1 MLDEADA
8 SKLIK
13 INKIS
18 LLFRATIVKHDIV
31 INNFE
36 RKLML
41 KILFVRH
48 ANYWKTLPNWKCLG
62 SFVIITQL
70 FNVLGSAHC
79 RWRLRRMY
87 EKFSAASLFFSSSHD
102 CDKLTLSLRG
112 IGGFGRPIYRGDR
125 SLLTLRLTLRHKA
138 SLLCYARKNGSLLN
152 IIFIFIILAAELVVK
167 FEINETRIYATN
179 SKGRDKLSR
188 YNLFKVNITEINKQ
202 ICSPN
207 GVENLWF
214 MISILLHTI

>member
-79 RWRLRRMY
+79 R
-87 EKFSAASLFFSSSHD
+87 
-102 CDKLTLSLRG
+102 
-112 IGGFGRPIYRGDR
+112 
-125 SLLTLRLTLRHKA
+125 
-138 SLLCYARKNGSLLN
+138 
-152 IIFIFIILAAELVVK
+152 
-167 FEINETRIYATN
+167 
-179 SKGRDKLSR
+179 
-188 YNLFKVNITEINKQ
+188 
-202 ICSPN
+202 
-207 GVENLWF
+207 
-214 MISILLHTI
+214 